1 MVIANN
7 KATLTQN
14 TIEGTLVFVTV
25 QTPQTKYQST
35 DKEFKVGIVVDEDTS
50 DSWNERFPKQ
60 TAKVV
65 KTSDFKETYKIDPV
79 FPDEKKQY
87 VITIKKPASYKD
99 GNPLPQQYT
108 PKVLLQ
114 DGKTA
119 MDVTQSVLPANG
131 SKGKVSFEEN
141 SNDFGTFS
149 RLKNVLVTE
158 MIEYKKGG
166 GNAADEFGL
175 EVQGASDFN
184 EVQETNTAPK
194 QPKPTTV
201 PDETESDCP
210 F

>member
-1 MVIANN
+1 MS
-7 KATLTQN
+7 TLTQN

-35 DKEFKVGIVVDEDTS
+35 DKEFKVGIVVDEDTA
-50 DSWNERFPKQ
+50 DAWNERFPKQ

-65 KTSDFKETYKIDPV
+65 KTSDFKDTYKIDPV

-87 VITIKKPASYKD
+87 VITIKKPANYKD
-99 GNPLPQQYT
+99 GTPLPAQYL
-108 PKVLLQ
+108 PKVLVQ
-114 DGKTA
+114 DGKA
-119 MDVTQSVLPANG
+119 AIDVTQTVLPANG

-149 RLKNVLVTE
+149 RLRNVLVTE

-184 EVQETNTAPK
+184 EAQETNTTPK
-194 QPKPTTV
+194 QPKPTSV
-201 PDETESDCP
+201 PEEDDSVP

>member
-1 MVIANN
+1 M
-7 KATLTQN
+7 
-14 TIEGTLVFVTV
+14 
-25 QTPQTKYQST
+25 
-35 DKEFKVGIVVDEDTS
+35 
-50 DSWNERFPKQ
+50 
-60 TAKVV
+60 
-65 KTSDFKETYKIDPV
+65 
-79 FPDEKKQY
+79 
-87 VITIKKPASYKD
+87 ITIKKPANYKD
-99 GNPLPQQYT
+99 GTPLPQQYT

-114 DGKTA
+114 EGKTA
-119 MDVTQSVLPANG
+119 IDVTQSVLPANG

-201 PDETESDCP
+201 PEEDESDPIP

>member
-1 MVIANN
+1 M
-7 KATLTQN
+7 
-14 TIEGTLVFVTV
+14 VFVTV

-35 DKEFKVGIVVDEDTS
+35 DKEFKVGIVVDEDTA

-99 GNPLPQQYT
+99 GKELPEMYR

-119 MDVTQSVLPANG
+119 IDVTKTTLPANG

-184 EVQETNTAPK
+184 EAQETNTTPK
-194 QPKPTTV
+194 QPKPTSV
-201 PDETESDCP
+201 PEEYQDIP

>member
-1 MVIANN
+1 M
-7 KATLTQN
+7 ATLTQN

-35 DKEFKVGIVVDEDTS
+35 DKEYKVGIVVDEDTA

-87 VITIKKPASYKD
+87 VITIKKPANYKD
-99 GNPLPQQYT
+99 GNPLPPQYT

-119 MDVTQSVLPANG
+119 IDVTQSMLPANG

-184 EVQETNTAPK
+184 EAQETNTAPK
-194 QPKPTTV
+194 QPKPKVTPTAV
-201 PDETESDCP
+201 TEEDESDPIP